1 MYGNVSW
8 REYEKY
14 SKNKERIYVGRVGN
28 SNCDSGN
35 IVCNI
40 GTDI

>member
-28 SNCDSGN
+28 SNSDSWN
-35 IVCNI
+35 IISDI